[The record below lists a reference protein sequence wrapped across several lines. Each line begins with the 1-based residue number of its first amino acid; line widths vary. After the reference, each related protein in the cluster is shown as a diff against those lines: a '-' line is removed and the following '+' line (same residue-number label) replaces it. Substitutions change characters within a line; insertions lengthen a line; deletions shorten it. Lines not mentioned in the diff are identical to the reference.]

1 MISIAI
7 IFHAAIIGFMVFFS
21 AIVAQSVFKTL
32 SQKAAGAFL
41 RVLFPRMF
49 IFGLIL
55 SLMASSVAAYDGVV
69 EMALL
74 SIFIS
79 SGFALNAFVVTPIIN
94 KQRDSM
100 LKGDAV
106 ASKKFKQ
113 FHFISVAI
121 FLVQLITSAYIVAT
135 SIMHGLQA

>member
-1 MISIAI
+1 MISIAV

-21 AIVAQSVFKTL
+21 AVVAQSVFKTL

-55 SLMASSVAAYDGVV
+55 SLMASSVAAYDGVA
-69 EMALL
+69 EMARL

-79 SGFALNAFVVTPIIN
+79 TGFVLNAFVVTPIIN
-94 KQRDSM
+94 KQRDAM
-100 LKGDAV
+100 LEGDENA
-106 ASKKFKQ
+106 AKKFKQ
-113 FHFISVAI
+113 FHFVSVAI
-121 FLVQLITSAYIVAT
+121 FLVQLITSSYIVVT
-135 SIMHGLQA
+135 SIIHSL

>member
-1 MISIAI
+1 MISIAV

-21 AIVAQSVFKTL
+21 AVVAQSVFKTL

-55 SLMASSVAAYDGVV
+55 SLMASSVAAYDGIL

-79 SGFALNAFVVTPIIN
+79 TGFALNAFVVTPIIN
-94 KQRDSM
+94 KQRDAM
-100 LKGDAV
+100 LEGDDTA
-106 ASKKFKQ
+106 AKKFKQ
-113 FHFISVAI
+113 FHFVSVAI
-121 FLVQLITSAYIVAT
+121 FLAQLITSSYIVVAKIIQ
-135 SIMHGLQA
+135 SL

>member
-1 MISIAI
+1 MISIAV

-21 AIVAQSVFKTL
+21 AVVAQSVFKTL

-55 SLMASSVAAYDGVV
+55 SLMASSVAAYDGVA

-79 SGFALNAFVVTPIIN
+79 TGFVLNAFVVTPIIN
-94 KQRDSM
+94 KQRDAM
-100 LKGDAV
+100 LEGDDNAD
-106 ASKKFKQ
+106 KKFKQ
-113 FHFISVAI
+113 FHFVSVAI
-121 FLVQLITSAYIVAT
+121 FLVQLIASSYIVMT
-135 SIMHGLQA
+135 SIIQSL

>member
-1 MISIAI
+1 MISIAV

-21 AIVAQSVFKTL
+21 AVVAQSVFKTL

-55 SLMASSVAAYDGVV
+55 SLMASSVAAYDGVAEV
-69 EMALL
+69 ALL

-79 SGFALNAFVVTPIIN
+79 TGFVLNAFVVTPIIN
-94 KQRDSM
+94 KQRDAM
-100 LKGDAV
+100 LEGDENAG
-106 ASKKFKQ
+106 KKFKQ
-113 FHFISVAI
+113 FHFVSVAI
-121 FLVQLITSAYIVAT
+121 FLVQLITSSYIVVT
-135 SIMHGLQA
+135 SIIHSL

>member
-1 MISIAI
+1 MISIAV

-21 AIVAQSVFKTL
+21 AVVAQSVFKTL

-55 SLMASSVAAYDGVV
+55 SLMASSVAAYDGIL

-79 SGFALNAFVVTPIIN
+79 TGFVLNAFVVTPIIN
-94 KQRDSM
+94 KQRDAM
-100 LKGDAV
+100 LEGDENAG
-106 ASKKFKQ
+106 KKFKQ
-113 FHFISVAI
+113 FHFVSVAI
-121 FLVQLITSAYIVAT
+121 FLVQLITSSYIVVT
-135 SIMHGLQA
+135 SIIHSL

>member
-1 MISIAI
+1 MISIAV

-21 AIVAQSVFKTL
+21 AVVAQSVFKTL

-55 SLMASSVAAYDGVV
+55 SLMASSVAAYDGVA
-69 EMALL
+69 EIALL

-79 SGFALNAFVVTPIIN
+79 TGFVLNAFVVTPIIN
-94 KQRDSM
+94 KQRDAM
-100 LKGDAV
+100 LEGDDNAG
-106 ASKKFKQ
+106 KKFKQ
-113 FHFISVAI
+113 FHFVSVAI
-121 FLVQLITSAYIVAT
+121 FLVQLITSSYIVVT
-135 SIMHGLQA
+135 SIVHSL

>member
-1 MISIAI
+1 MISIAV
-7 IFHAAIIGFMVFFS
+7 IFHAAIIGFIVFFS
-21 AIVAQSVFKTL
+21 AVVAQSVFKTL

-55 SLMASSVAAYDGVV
+55 SLMASAVAAYDGVA

-79 SGFALNAFVVTPIIN
+79 TGFVLNAFVVTPIIN
-94 KQRDSM
+94 KQRDAM
-100 LKGDAV
+100 LEGDDNAG
-106 ASKKFKQ
+106 KKFKQ
-113 FHFISVAI
+113 FHFVSVAI
-121 FLVQLITSAYIVAT
+121 FLVQLIASSYIVVT
-135 SIMHGLQA
+135 SIIQSL

>member
-1 MISIAI
+1 MISIVV

-21 AIVAQSVFKTL
+21 AVVAQSVFKTL

-55 SLMASSVAAYDGVV
+55 SLMASSVAAYDSIL

-74 SIFIS
+74 SIFIAT
-79 SGFALNAFVVTPIIN
+79 GFALNAFVVTPIIN
-94 KQRDSM
+94 KQRDAM
-100 LKGDAV
+100 LKGDDTA
-106 ASKKFKQ
+106 AKKFKQ
-113 FHFISVAI
+113 FHFVSVAI
-121 FLVQLITSAYIVAT
+121 FLAQLITSSYIVVT
-135 SIMHGLQA
+135 HTIKDL

>member
-1 MISIAI
+1 MISTVV

-21 AIVAQSVFKTL
+21 AVVAPSVFKTL

-55 SLMASSVAAYDGVV
+55 SLLAAAAAAYGGFAHT
-69 EMALL
+69 ALL

-79 SGFALNAFVVTPIIN
+79 TGFVLNAFVVTPIIN
-94 KQRDSM
+94 RQRDAM
-100 LKGDAV
+100 LEGDAT
-106 ASKKFKQ
+106 AGKKFKQ
-113 FHFISVAI
+113 FHFVSVAI
-121 FLVQLITSAYIVAT
+121 FLVQLTASSYIVVAN
-135 SIMHGLQA
+135 IINGL

>member
-1 MISIAI
+1 MILIAV

-21 AIVAQSVFKTL
+21 AVVAQSVFKTL

-55 SLMASSVAAYDGVV
+55 SLMASSVAAYDGVA

-79 SGFALNAFVVTPIIN
+79 TGFVLNAFVVTPIIN
-94 KQRDSM
+94 KQRDAM
-100 LKGDAV
+100 LEGDENAG
-106 ASKKFKQ
+106 KKFKQ
-113 FHFISVAI
+113 FHFVSVAI
-121 FLVQLITSAYIVAT
+121 FLVQLITSSYIVVT
-135 SIMHGLQA
+135 SIIHSL

>member
-1 MISIAI
+1 MISIAV

-21 AIVAQSVFKTL
+21 AVVAQSVFKTL

-55 SLMASSVAAYDGVV
+55 SLMASSVAAYDGVAEV
-69 EMALL
+69 ALL

-79 SGFALNAFVVTPIIN
+79 TGFVLNAFVVTPIIN
-94 KQRDSM
+94 KQRDAM
-100 LKGDAV
+100 LEGDENAG
-106 ASKKFKQ
+106 KKFKQ
-113 FHFISVAI
+113 FHFVSVAI
-121 FLVQLITSAYIVAT
+121 FLVQLITSSYIVVT
-135 SIMHGLQA
+135 SIIHGL

>member
-1 MISIAI
+1 MISIAV

-21 AIVAQSVFKTL
+21 AVVAQSVFKTL

-55 SLMASSVAAYDGVV
+55 SLMASSVAAYDGVA

-74 SIFIS
+74 SIFIAT
-79 SGFALNAFVVTPIIN
+79 GFVLNAFVVTPIIN
-94 KQRDSM
+94 KQRDAM
-100 LKGDAV
+100 LEGDENAG
-106 ASKKFKQ
+106 KKFKQ
-113 FHFISVAI
+113 FHFVSVAI
-121 FLVQLITSAYIVAT
+121 FLVQLITSSYIVVT
-135 SIMHGLQA
+135 STIHSL

>member
-1 MISIAI
+1 MISIAV
-7 IFHAAIIGFMVFFS
+7 IFHAAIVGFMVFFS
-21 AIVAQSVFKTL
+21 AVVAQSVFKTL

-55 SLMASSVAAYDGVV
+55 SLMASSVAAYDGVA

-79 SGFALNAFVVTPIIN
+79 TGFVLNAFVVTPIIN
-94 KQRDSM
+94 KQRDAM
-100 LKGDAV
+100 LEGDENAG
-106 ASKKFKQ
+106 KKFKQ
-113 FHFISVAI
+113 FHFVSVAI
-121 FLVQLITSAYIVAT
+121 FLVQLITSSYIVVT
-135 SIMHGLQA
+135 SIIHSL

>member
-1 MISIAI
+1 MISIAV

-21 AIVAQSVFKTL
+21 AVVAQSVFKTL

-55 SLMASSVAAYDGVV
+55 SLMASSVAAYDGVA

-79 SGFALNAFVVTPIIN
+79 TGFVLNAFVVTPIIN
-94 KQRDSM
+94 KQRDAM
-100 LKGDAV
+100 LEGDENAG
-106 ASKKFKQ
+106 KKFKQ
-113 FHFISVAI
+113 FHFVSVAI
-121 FLVQLITSAYIVAT
+121 FLIQLLASSYIVVT
-135 SIMHGLQA
+135 SIINSL

>member
-1 MISIAI
+1 MISIAV

-21 AIVAQSVFKTL
+21 AVVAQSVFKTL

-55 SLMASSVAAYDGVV
+55 SLMASAVAAYDGVA

-79 SGFALNAFVVTPIIN
+79 TGFVLNAFVVTPIIN
-94 KQRDSM
+94 KQRDAM
-100 LKGDAV
+100 LEGDENAG
-106 ASKKFKQ
+106 KKFKQ
-113 FHFISVAI
+113 FHFVSVAI
-121 FLVQLITSAYIVAT
+121 FLVQLIASSYIVVT
-135 SIMHGLQA
+135 SIMQSL

>member
-1 MISIAI
+1 MISIVV

-21 AIVAQSVFKTL
+21 AVVAQSVFKTL

-55 SLMASSVAAYDGVV
+55 SLMASSVAAYDGVA

-74 SIFIS
+74 SIFIAT
-79 SGFALNAFVVTPIIN
+79 GFVLNAFVVTPIIN
-94 KQRDSM
+94 KQRDAM
-100 LKGDAV
+100 LEGDDNAG
-106 ASKKFKQ
+106 KKFKQ
-113 FHFISVAI
+113 FHFVSVAI
-121 FLVQLITSAYIVAT
+121 FLVQLIASSYIVVT
-135 SIMHGLQA
+135 SIIQSL

>member
-1 MISIAI
+1 MISIAV

-49 IFGLIL
+49 MFGLIL
-55 SLMASSVAAYDGVV
+55 SLMASAVAAYDGVA

-79 SGFALNAFVVTPIIN
+79 TGFVLNAFVVTPIIN
-94 KQRDSM
+94 KQRDAM
-100 LKGDAV
+100 LEGDDNAG
-106 ASKKFKQ
+106 KKFKQ
-113 FHFISVAI
+113 FHFVSVAI
-121 FLVQLITSAYIVAT
+121 FLVQLITSSYIVVT
-135 SIMHGLQA
+135 SIIHSL

>member
-1 MISIAI
+1 MISIAV

-21 AIVAQSVFKTL
+21 SVVAQSVFKTL

-55 SLMASSVAAYDGVV
+55 SLMASAVAAYDGVA

-79 SGFALNAFVVTPIIN
+79 TGFVLNAFVVTPIIN
-94 KQRDSM
+94 KQRDAM
-100 LKGDAV
+100 LEGDENAG
-106 ASKKFKQ
+106 KKFKQ
-113 FHFISVAI
+113 FHFVSVAI
-121 FLVQLITSAYIVAT
+121 FLVQLITSSYIVVT
-135 SIMHGLQA
+135 SIIHSL

>member
-1 MISIAI
+1 MISIAV

-21 AIVAQSVFKTL
+21 AVVAQSVFKTL

-55 SLMASSVAAYDGVV
+55 SLMASSVAAYDGVA

-79 SGFALNAFVVTPIIN
+79 TGFVLNAFVVTPIIN
-94 KQRDSM
+94 KQRDAM
-100 LKGDAV
+100 LEGDETLV
-106 ASKKFKQ
+106 KNSNN
-113 FHFISVAI
+113 FIL
-121 FLVQLITSAYIVAT
+121 FQLPFFWFN
-135 SIMHGLQA
+135 

>member
-1 MISIAI
+1 MISIAV

-21 AIVAQSVFKTL
+21 AVVAQSVFKTL

-55 SLMASSVAAYDGVV
+55 SLMASSVAAYDGVAEV
-69 EMALL
+69 AVL

-79 SGFALNAFVVTPIIN
+79 TGFVLNAFVVTPIIN
-94 KQRDSM
+94 KQRDAM
-100 LKGDAV
+100 LEGDENAG
-106 ASKKFKQ
+106 KKFKQ
-113 FHFISVAI
+113 FHFVSVAI
-121 FLVQLITSAYIVAT
+121 FLVQLITSSYIVVT
-135 SIMHGLQA
+135 SIIHSL

>member
-1 MISIAI
+1 MISIAV

-21 AIVAQSVFKTL
+21 AVVAQSVFKTL

-55 SLMASSVAAYDGVV
+55 SLMASSVAAYEGVAEV
-69 EMALL
+69 ALL

-79 SGFALNAFVVTPIIN
+79 TGFVLNAFVVTPIIN
-94 KQRDSM
+94 KQRDAM
-100 LKGDAV
+100 LEGDENAG
-106 ASKKFKQ
+106 KKFKQ
-113 FHFISVAI
+113 FHFVSVAI
-121 FLVQLITSAYIVAT
+121 FLVQLITSSYIVVT
-135 SIMHGLQA
+135 SIIHSL

>member
-1 MISIAI
+1 MISIAV

-21 AIVAQSVFKTL
+21 AVVAQSVFKTL

-55 SLMASSVAAYDGVV
+55 SLMASSVAAYDGVA

-79 SGFALNAFVVTPIIN
+79 TGFVLNAFVVTPIIN
-94 KQRDSM
+94 KQRDAM
-100 LKGDAV
+100 LEGDENAG
-106 ASKKFKQ
+106 KKFKQ
-113 FHFISVAI
+113 FHFVSVAI
-121 FLVQLITSAYIVAT
+121 FLAQLITSSYIVVT
-135 SIMHGLQA
+135 SIIHSL

>member
-1 MISIAI
+1 MISIAV

-21 AIVAQSVFKTL
+21 AVVAQSVFKTL

-55 SLMASSVAAYDGVV
+55 SLMASAVAAYDGVA

-79 SGFALNAFVVTPIIN
+79 TGFVLNAFVVTPIIN
-94 KQRDSM
+94 KQRDAM
-100 LKGDAV
+100 LEGDDNAG
-106 ASKKFKQ
+106 KKFKQ
-113 FHFISVAI
+113 FHFVSVAI
-121 FLVQLITSAYIVAT
+121 FLVQLIASSYIVVT
-135 SIMHGLQA
+135 SIVQSL

>member
-1 MISIAI
+1 MISIAV

-21 AIVAQSVFKTL
+21 AVVAQSVFKTL

-55 SLMASSVAAYDGVV
+55 SLMASSVAAYDGVA

-79 SGFALNAFVVTPIIN
+79 TGFVLNAFVVTPIIN
-94 KQRDSM
+94 KQRDAM
-100 LKGDAV
+100 LEGNENAG
-106 ASKKFKQ
+106 KKFKQ
-113 FHFISVAI
+113 FHFVSVAI
-121 FLVQLITSAYIVAT
+121 FLVQLITSSYIVVT
-135 SIMHGLQA
+135 SIIHSL

>member
-1 MISIAI
+1 MISIAV

-21 AIVAQSVFKTL
+21 AVVAQSVFKTL

-55 SLMASSVAAYDGVV
+55 SLMASSVAAYDGVA

-79 SGFALNAFVVTPIIN
+79 TGFVLNAFVVTPIIN
-94 KQRDSM
+94 KQRDAM
-100 LKGDAV
+100 LEGDENAG
-106 ASKKFKQ
+106 KKFKQ
-113 FHFISVAI
+113 FHFVSVAI
-121 FLVQLITSAYIVAT
+121 FLVQLIASAYIVVT
-135 SIMHGLQA
+135 NTMHSL

>member
-1 MISIAI
+1 MISTAV

-55 SLMASSVAAYDGVV
+55 ALMASAFAAYDGFAQ
-69 EMALL
+69 MALL
-74 SIFIS
+74 SIFVS
-79 SGFALNAFVVTPIIN
+79 TGFALNAFVVTPIIN
-94 KQRDSM
+94 KQRDAM
-100 LKGDAV
+100 LEGDDIAG
-106 ASKKFKQ
+106 KKFKQ
-113 FHFISVAI
+113 FHFVSVAI
-121 FLVQLITSAYIVAT
+121 FLVQLIASSYIVAT
-135 SIMHGLQA
+135 NIIQGL

>member
-1 MISIAI
+1 MISIAV
-7 IFHAAIIGFMVFFS
+7 IFHAAIIGFMVFFP
-21 AIVAQSVFKTL
+21 AVVAQSVFKTL

-55 SLMASSVAAYDGVV
+55 SLMASAVAAYDGVA

-79 SGFALNAFVVTPIIN
+79 TGFVLNAFVVTPIIN
-94 KQRDSM
+94 KQRDAM
-100 LKGDAV
+100 LDGDDNAG
-106 ASKKFKQ
+106 KKFKQ
-113 FHFISVAI
+113 FHFVSVAI
-121 FLVQLITSAYIVAT
+121 FLVQLIASSYIVVT
-135 SIMHGLQA
+135 SIMQSL

>member
-1 MISIAI
+1 MISIAV

-21 AIVAQSVFKTL
+21 AVVAQSVFKTL

-55 SLMASSVAAYDGVV
+55 SLMASSVAAYDGVAEV
-69 EMALL
+69 ALL

-79 SGFALNAFVVTPIIN
+79 TGFVLNAFVVTPIIN
-94 KQRDSM
+94 KQRDAM
-100 LKGDAV
+100 HEGDENAG
-106 ASKKFKQ
+106 KKFKQ
-113 FHFISVAI
+113 FHFVSVAI
-121 FLVQLITSAYIVAT
+121 FLVQLITSSYIVVT
-135 SIMHGLQA
+135 SIIHSL

>member
-1 MISIAI
+1 MISIAV

-21 AIVAQSVFKTL
+21 AVVAQSVFKTL

-55 SLMASSVAAYDGVV
+55 SLMASSIAAYDGLA

-79 SGFALNAFVVTPIIN
+79 TGFVLNAFVVTPIIN
-94 KQRDSM
+94 KQRDAM
-100 LKGDAV
+100 LEGDENAG
-106 ASKKFKQ
+106 KKFKQ
-113 FHFISVAI
+113 FHFVSVAI
-121 FLVQLITSAYIVAT
+121 FLVQLITSSYIVVT
-135 SIMHGLQA
+135 SIIHSL

>member
-1 MISIAI
+1 MISIAV

-21 AIVAQSVFKTL
+21 AVVAQSVFKTL

-55 SLMASSVAAYDGVV
+55 SLMASSVAAYDGVA

-79 SGFALNAFVVTPIIN
+79 TGFALNAFVVTPIIN
-94 KQRDSM
+94 KQRDAM
-100 LKGDAV
+100 LEGDENAG
-106 ASKKFKQ
+106 KKFKQ
-113 FHFISVAI
+113 FHFVSVAI
-121 FLVQLITSAYIVAT
+121 FLVQLITSSYIVVT
-135 SIMHGLQA
+135 SIIQSS

>member
-1 MISIAI
+1 MISIAV

-21 AIVAQSVFKTL
+21 AVVAQSVFKTL

-55 SLMASSVAAYDGVV
+55 SLMASAAAAYDGVAQ
-69 EMALL
+69 MALL

-79 SGFALNAFVVTPIIN
+79 TGFVLNAFVVTPIIN
-94 KQRDSM
+94 KQRDAM
-100 LKGDAV
+100 LEGDENAG
-106 ASKKFKQ
+106 KKFKQ
-113 FHFISVAI
+113 FHFVSVAI
-121 FLVQLITSAYIVAT
+121 FLVQLITSSYIVVT
-135 SIMHGLQA
+135 SIIHSL